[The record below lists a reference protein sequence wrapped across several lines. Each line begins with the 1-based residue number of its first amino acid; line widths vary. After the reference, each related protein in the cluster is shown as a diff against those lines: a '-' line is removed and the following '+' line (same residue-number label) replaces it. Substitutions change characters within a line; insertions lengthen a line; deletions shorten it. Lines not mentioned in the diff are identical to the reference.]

1 MTVLR
6 SRDNPRVKRWARLVG
21 DNRTRKRE
29 GRVLIE
35 GPHLVAAALGRGLQP
50 VDILLTEEALTVDEN
65 QRLMARV
72 KKAPVVVS
80 QAVLRAIVDAET
92 PQGIAAELEIPDLS
106 SPRQSDV
113 VFLEGIQ
120 DAGNVG
126 AILRSATGFGIGR
139 VVLDKGCADAWS
151 PKVLRAGAGAHF
163 ALHIRQ
169 VSALAEDLEK
179 FQGRVIC
186 TVPRG
191 GISLRDAD
199 LSGRLGWIFGAEGAG
214 ASSAAQGRAALK
226 VRIATHPGIESLNVA
241 TAAAICLYQGFN
253 RPGAGS

>member
-6 SRDNPRVKRWARLVG
+6 SRDNPRVKRWATLVG
-21 DNRTRKRE
+21 DKRARKKA
-29 GRVLIE
+29 GRVLVE
-35 GPHLVAAALGRGLQP
+35 GPHLLAAALERGLQP
-50 VDILLTEEALTVDEN
+50 VDILVTEEALAIDEN
-65 QRLMARV
+65 RRLIAKG
-72 KKAPVVVS
+72 KKAPVLVS

-92 PQGIAAELEIPDLS
+92 PQGIAAELGMPDLS
-106 SPRQSDV
+106 APHEGDE

-126 AILRSATGFGIGR
+126 AILRSAAGFGIGR
-139 VVLDKGCADAWS
+139 VVLDKDCADAWS

-169 VSALAEDLEK
+169 VAALVEDLEK
-179 FQGRVIC
+179 FRGKLIC

-199 LSGRLGWIFGAEGAG
+199 LAGRLGWIFGAEGAG
-214 ASSAAQGRAALK
+214 VSIATQRRAALK
-226 VRIATHPGIESLNVA
+226 VRIAIHPLTESLNVA
-241 TAAAICLYQGFN
+241 MAAAICLYQGFN
-253 RPGAGS
+253 RAGAGS